1 MKKNDL
7 FDKRKSPRVFSDK
20 KITVEN
26 LNILFDAARWAPS
39 SRNEQPWIYFYAFKD
54 DSGFDKFINSLVP
67 FNQSWAKKSQLLILS
82 IGKKFFER
90 NNKPNK
96 YFLHDVGAANSY
108 LALQAAD
115 LGFQVHQMAGFDKQ
129 KTIEIFNIDAKKYE
143 PVTFI
148 AVGYPA
154 KIEDIDEKLKITETA
169 PRTRKNIS
177 DFVKKIS
184 L

>member
-1 MKKNDL
+1 MKKNEI
-7 FDKRKSPRVFSDK
+7 FDKRKSPRAFSEK
-20 KITVEN
+20 KITHAQ

-39 SRNEQPWIYFYAFKD
+39 SMNEQPWNYIFAYRD
-54 DSGFDKFINSLVP
+54 DKGFNKFLECLVP
-67 FNQSWAKKSQLLILS
+67 FNQSWAKNSQLLILS

-108 LALQAAD
+108 LALQAAN

-129 KTIEIFNIDAKKYE
+129 KTIETFNIDAQKYE

-154 KIEDIDEKLKITETA
+154 KIEDIDEKLKKSETA
-169 PRTRKNIS
+169 ARTRKDIS
-177 DFVKKIS
+177 DFIRKI
-184 L
+184 